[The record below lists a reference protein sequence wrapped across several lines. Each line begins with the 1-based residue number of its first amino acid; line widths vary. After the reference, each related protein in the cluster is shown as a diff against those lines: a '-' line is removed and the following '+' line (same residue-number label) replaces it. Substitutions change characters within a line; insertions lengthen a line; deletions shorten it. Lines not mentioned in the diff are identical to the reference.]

1 MRGSDHLSRPTGPYT
16 PCTCGVPYAGRFGTK
31 PGHSGNPG
39 GRPAVAAE
47 VRALAMTYTME
58 AVETLAAIMRDQKA
72 PLTSRAVA
80 ANSLLD
86 RPELSAKIETSQ
98 TPAEPDFSRLDHSE
112 RAVVLDLFA
121 KITPFLEK
129 IYGKPEGSLN

>member
-1 MRGSDHLSRPTGPYT
+1 MNRTNRGTFKRG
-16 PCTCGVPYAGRFGTK
+16 C
-31 PGHSGNPG
+31 SGNPG

-86 RPELSAKIETSQ
+86 RAIGRPELSARVETVS
-98 TPAEPDFSRLDHSE
+98 PKEPDFSRLDDSE
-112 RAVVLDLFA
+112 RALATELFA
-121 KITPFLEK
+121 RITPILEK